1 MKRQLQGIALLLM
14 AILLNVSWGNEPIF
28 DLDIRWNLIF
38 VLLGTVGVFI
48 TFLSFKNKKD
58 K

>member
-14 AILLNVSWGNEPIF
+14 ALLLNVSWGNEPIF
-28 DLDIRWNLIF
+28 DLDICWNLIF
-38 VLLGTVGVFI
+38 VLLGAIGVFI
-48 TFLSFKNKKD
+48 TFLPFKNKND